1 MQAALGIKEALFSDD
16 PFSLVASGLVER
28 AQDWRWSSL
37 LHDAKGPALD
47 PGPVPRGPDWLE
59 FVSTPMTDAEVA

>member
-47 PGPVPRGPDWLE
+47 PGPVPRGPD
-59 FVSTPMTDAEVA
+59 